1 MEDHVTQL
9 SEYLEKSSISNKSI
23 DRPSSVDNQNNYG
36 NCNSSHSIQTHY
48 YHDQNC
54 GDCFNQGSKS
64 KRSSKMDL
72 PSCKFHFIFNFLQLI
87 KIKFGFSL

>member
-9 SEYLEKSSISNKSI
+9 SEYLEKGSISNKSI
-23 DRPSSVDNQNNYG
+23 ERPVDNQHNYG
-36 NCNSSHSIQTHY
+36 NCNSSHSIQTNY

-54 GDCFNQGSKS
+54 GDGFNQGSKS

-72 PSCKFHFIFNFLQLI
+72 PSCKLFFLIIFF
-87 KIKFGFSL
+87 